1 MTKSFFRPEAVAA
14 ADRLDALPRTM
25 RVTGSVVR
33 IGAAALATLLVGGV
47 AASAFVEVPIRVAG
61 HGVLVDATGELLA
74 PVLAPAAGVVA
85 RVSVRIGDRVAA
97 GDPVATL
104 VMPERE
110 IAIESARRA
119 LAEAERQ
126 ERENARLREAD
137 AQAEA
142 RAHVRRAA
150 SADERIAGLE
160 EKLAWLTRR
169 VSDLQSLADKGFAT
183 EQSLIEARI
192 SREEAAEALLDARAA
207 RTALDTDRDEAQSRR
222 AREALADRLAVERAG
237 DDLAARTAE
246 RDGFAT
252 IVAPV
257 AGRIAALDAVPGA
270 LVSPGARLVEILD
283 ETASDAPLEALVF
296 VAMADGKRLAVGDR
310 TLIAPSSLPEASRD
324 RLLATVARVSETPV
338 APETLERLLG
348 NADLARQASA
358 SGPPF
363 AVTVTLERGEN
374 GGYAWTS
381 AGVDPAP
388 LSPGTP
394 LSAHVTVERTPLLA
408 LALPAVKGLLGMK
421 PDAWSGERS

>member
-25 RVTGSVVR
+25 RVTSSVLR
-33 IGAAALATLLVGGV
+33 LGAAAMAALLVGGV
-47 AASAFVEVPIRVAG
+47 AASAVVEVPIRVAG

-85 RVSVRIGDRVAA
+85 RVFVRIGDRVAA
-97 GDPVATL
+97 GDTLATI

-110 IAIESARRA
+110 IAIETARRA

-137 AQAEA
+137 AEAEA

-150 SADERIAGLE
+150 GADERIAGLE

-169 VSDLQSLADKGFAT
+169 VSDLQSLADRGFAT

-192 SREEAAEALLDARAA
+192 AREEAAEALLDARAA
-207 RTALDTDRDEAQSRR
+207 RTGLDTDRDEAGSRR
-222 AREALADRLAVERAG
+222 DREALADRLAVERAS

-246 RDGFAT
+246 RDRFAAVT
-252 IVAPV
+252 APV
-257 AGRIAALDAVPGA
+257 SGRIAAIDAAPGA
-270 LVSPGARLVEILD
+270 LVAPGARLVEILD
-283 ETASDAPLEALVF
+283 ESAADAPLEALVF

-310 TLIAPSSLPEASRD
+310 TLVAPASLPESSRD
-324 RLLATVARVSETPV
+324 RLLATVSRISETPV

-348 NADLARQASA
+348 NTDLAREASA

-363 AVTVTLERGEN
+363 AVTVTLERAAT

-381 AGVDPAP
+381 AGIDPAP

-408 LALPAVKGLLGMK
+408 LALPAVKAFLGMK
-421 PDAWSGERS
+421 PDAWSGERN

>member
-310 TLIAPSSLPEASRD
+310 TLIAPHCPSRGEP
-324 RLLATVARVSETPV
+324 ATKDLTTPTRSRSVSKRHPV
-338 APETLERLLG
+338 RAGE
-348 NADLARQASA
+348 NAGAGSNRHSPRPKPRPAQASA
-358 SGPPF
+358 LRP
-363 AVTVTLERGEN
+363 ALRRRTVTLRARRKTDG
-374 GGYAWTS
+374 
-381 AGVDPAP
+381 
-388 LSPGTP
+388 
-394 LSAHVTVERTPLLA
+394 
-408 LALPAVKGLLGMK
+408 
-421 PDAWSGERS
+421 